1 MVEVYFIIIMMIYMM
16 VNGKMD
22 NNLVM
27 VYINMVM
34 VISMKV
40 NGMKV

>member
-1 MVEVYFIIIMMIYMM
+1 MVEVFFIIIMMIYMM